1 MSATMNAYDL
11 EVDAPDGAA
20 AVDLEHRLWY
30 LTPTT
35 VGRGGDWI
43 VEIPGP
49 VSPEEIEAVVRA
61 WLDDIGRP
69 STAIRFDGHVHQVEG
84 RRAHGPLHVPS
95 HIDFIG

>member
-1 MSATMNAYDL
+1 MSATESVYDV
-11 EVDAPDGAA
+11 EIDAPDGSA

-49 VSPEEIEAVVRA
+49 VTAEEIEAIVRA
-61 WLDDIGRP
+61 WLDDIGEP
-69 STAIRFDGHVHQVEG
+69 STTLRFDGHVLHIEG
-84 RRAHGPLHVPS
+84 RRAHAMHVPS
-95 HIDFIG
+95 HFDFIG